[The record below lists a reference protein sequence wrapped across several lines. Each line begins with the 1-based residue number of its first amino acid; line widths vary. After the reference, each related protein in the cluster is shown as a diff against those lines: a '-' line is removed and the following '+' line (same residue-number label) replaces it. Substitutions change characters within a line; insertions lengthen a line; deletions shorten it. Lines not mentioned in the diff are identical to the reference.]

1 VFDIWGWNGGEDI
14 LMVAFA
20 SVGGKKEREA
30 LEVLKQNASSIA
42 DVVKKFEDLIKA
54 FFLEHDL
61 EKASRYGKELSTLET
76 EADNGRRKFMR
87 ILHEGAFLP
96 TFRGDL
102 ARLADR
108 LDRIADTTEGAARA
122 ILQRKKLT
130 KAFLEAERKN
140 PKVKEFASS
149 LVKMADLTTKT
160 VLALRD
166 SVSMLTTDIDKALK
180 KSQSVNRLEHQID
193 EMEAWVFEEMY
204 EHERYFDPLSVVQLS
219 DVLHR
224 FENISDRAED
234 ASDLIEIIAY
244 TFRA

>member
-1 VFDIWGWNGGEDI
+1 
-14 LMVAFA
+14 MAAFA

-30 LEVLKQNASSIA
+30 LEVLKQNACSVA
-42 DVVKKFEDLIKA
+42 DVVRKFEDLITA

-61 EKASRYGKELSTLET
+61 EKTGRYGKELSTLET
-76 EADNGRRKFMR
+76 EADGGRRKFMR

-96 TFRGDL
+96 AFRGDL

-122 ILQRKKLT
+122 ILQRKKLVR
-130 KAFLEAERKN
+130 AFREAERKS
-140 PKVKEFASS
+140 PKVKEFASR

-166 SVSMLTTDIDKALK
+166 SVEMLMVDIDKALK
-180 KSQSVNRLEHQID
+180 KSQLVNKLEHQID
-193 EMEAWVFEEMY
+193 EIEAEVFEEMY
-204 EHERYFDPLSVVQLS
+204 KHERYFDPLSVVQLS
-219 DVLHR
+219 DILHR

-234 ASDLIEIIAY
+234 TSDLIEIIAY